1 MFRTLKETRI
11 KQLNNADSSDNYL
24 YNMRLEC
31 KIMKKQL

>member
-11 KQLNNADSSDNYL
+11 KQLNNADSSDNHL
-24 YNMRLEC
+24 YIMRLEC